1 MRHKSAMRH
10 KTFSQ
15 ERLLKTYNISHHT
28 LTVNLM
34 DQKVVKMTGAEW
46 MDLQRTINDL
56 AKELI
61 ATRQAMVE
69 LIEDIKDDREITND
83 DYLEVLGITKN
94 EYKIINKMK
103 VYV

>member
-1 MRHKSAMRH
+1 MRH

-28 LTVNLM
+28 LTVNLR
-34 DQKVVKMTGAEW
+34 DKKVVKMTGAEW

-61 ATRQAMVE
+61 TTRQETVA
-69 LIEDIKDDREITND
+69 LIEDIKDDRVITDD

-94 EYKIINKMK
+94 EYKRISKMK
-103 VYV
+103 CMCGATDD